1 MKLFISALGLL
12 MIFEG
17 LAYFCFPE
25 KIKELAQKLPEVP
38 NISLRTIGF
47 GLMVIGLLVAYLGS
61 VIYADE

>member
-1 MKLFISALGLL
+1 